1 MANPKLRADLL
12 LVEQGLAESRE
23 RAERL
28 VMAGQVFL
36 EKDGR
41 REKLDKPGR
50 MLPVSAVL
58 SLNQPERFVSRG
70 AYKLLSAIEHF
81 ALDVSGR
88 VALDVGASTGGFTDC
103 LLQHGA
109 AKVYAVDVGKCQLHE
124 KMRADARVV
133 SLEGVNFRLAT
144 PELLPELV
152 DIVVIDVS
160 FISLTKILPA
170 VKQFLKPGGVVVA
183 MVKPQFEV
191 ASHQTDKGVVRDE
204 ALRQWAVETVQEAAI
219 ALGFAP
225 GGVVPAGVKG
235 PKGNQEYMLLL
246 NR

>member
-81 ALDVSGR
+81 ALDVSGS

-109 AKVYAVDVGKCQLHE
+109 SKVYAVDVGKCQLHE
-124 KMRADARVV
+124 KMRADPRVV

-144 PELLPELV
+144 PELLPELA

-204 ALRQWAVETVQEAAI
+204 ALRQWAVETVQDAAI

-246 NR
+246 R

>member
-50 MLPVSAVL
+50 MLPVSSML

-124 KMRADARVV
+124 KMRADPRVV

-144 PELLPELV
+144 PELLPEPV

-204 ALRQWAVETVQEAAI
+204 ALRQWAVERVRETAL
-219 ALGFAP
+219 ALGFVP

-246 NR
+246 R

>member
-81 ALDVSGR
+81 ALEVAGR

-133 SLEGVNFRLAT
+133 SMEGVNFRLAT
-144 PELLPELV
+144 PELLPELM

-170 VKQFLKPGGVVVA
+170 VKQVLKPGGVVVA

-191 ASHQTDKGVVRDE
+191 ASHQTD
-204 ALRQWAVETVQEAAI
+204 
-219 ALGFAP
+219 
-225 GGVVPAGVKG
+225 
-235 PKGNQEYMLLL
+235 
-246 NR
+246 

>member
-133 SLEGVNFRLAT
+133 SMEGVNFRLAT

-204 ALRQWAVETVQEAAI
+204 ALRQWAVETVQDAAI

-246 NR
+246 R

>member
-81 ALDVSGR
+81 ALEVSGR

-109 AKVYAVDVGKCQLHE
+109 SKVYAVDVGKCQLHE
-124 KMRADARVV
+124 KMRADPRVV

-204 ALRQWAVETVQEAAI
+204 ALRQWAVETVQDAAI

-246 NR
+246 R

>member
-133 SLEGVNFRLAT
+133 SMEGVNFRLAT

-246 NR
+246 R

>member
-81 ALDVSGR
+81 ALDVSGS

-124 KMRADARVV
+124 KMRADPRVV

-170 VKQFLKPGGVVVA
+170 VKQFLNPGGVMVA

-219 ALGFAP
+219 ALGFTP

-246 NR
+246 R